1 MATDGTGKMFEE
13 LKKIEARIGSDGH
26 MCGGQFTLADL
37 FAFVTIGQSRAGF
50 LDGIPEAMRG
60 EAWWEEKLPKL
71 KKVFGTV
78 GAAPAVK
85 AYYLKRAMSS
95 ELYRPRAEQAAK

>member
-37 FAFVTIGQSRAGF
+37 FAFVTIGQFRAGF

-60 EAWWEEKLPKL
+60 EAWWDSLRDFP
-71 KKVFGTV
+71 VW
-78 GAAPAVK
+78 AA
-85 AYYLKRAMSS
+85 
-95 ELYRPRAEQAAK
+95 

>member
-13 LKKIEARIGSDGH
+13 LKKIEARIGSDDH

-37 FAFVTIGQSRAGF
+37 FAFVTIGQFRAGF

-60 EAWWEEKLPKL
+60 EAWWEGGWRVSRSPPFESLL
-71 KKVFGTV
+71 EIQQRV
-78 GAAPAVK
+78 
-85 AYYLKRAMSS
+85 
-95 ELYRPRAEQAAK
+95 Q